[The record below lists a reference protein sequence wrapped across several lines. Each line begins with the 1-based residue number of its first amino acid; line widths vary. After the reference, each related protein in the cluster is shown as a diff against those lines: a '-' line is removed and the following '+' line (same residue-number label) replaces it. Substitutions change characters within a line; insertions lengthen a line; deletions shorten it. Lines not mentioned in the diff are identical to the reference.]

1 LETPGSE
8 GSPDGSGDTRARLGG
23 SRARLGR
30 HGGCKGK
37 PGEMSNQLNNPPSE
51 FAPGT
56 ILQGTYRIVAPLAE
70 GGCGEIY
77 LADHTR
83 LPGRVAVKVL
93 HRGLQRNAEIL
104 SRFRQEAEITA
115 TLRHP
120 HIVQVLDFN
129 VTDQG
134 YPYLVMELLEGQPLA
149 RRIVAGQPVAPAAAI
164 NIVEQIAQALQAA
177 HARGIVHRDL
187 KPDNIVL
194 LSADGMQDFVK
205 VLDFGISQA
214 SWRPRL
220 TDGAQVAGT
229 PQYMAPEQAC
239 GQREAIDP
247 RTDQF
252 SLAAIA
258 YTLLT
263 GQEPFV
269 AEDPIAVLY
278 QVVHADPVPPAAL
291 VPRLGAAVDAVIL
304 RGLSKASADRF
315 PNVLEFAGALR
326 RAIEG
331 APATPATIIPDAE
344 LDEPPPVRTP
354 PPLRLF
360 ELEPKTLPFARTGPV
375 APAGRPTRRLIR
387 RLRWGIVYR
396 TPRRMALLAI
406 AAVMAFTWFS
416 PTARGTA
423 ETVWRHA
430 QAEAQRLTGPHLP

>member
-1 LETPGSE
+1 
-8 GSPDGSGDTRARLGG
+8 
-23 SRARLGR
+23 
-30 HGGCKGK
+30 
-37 PGEMSNQLNNPPSE
+37 MSNELNNAASE

-56 ILQGTYRIVAPLAE
+56 ILQGTYRIAGPLAE

-77 LADHTR
+77 LADHMR
-83 LPGRVAVKVL
+83 LPGRVAIKVL
-93 HRGLQRNAEIL
+93 HRGLQRNAEVL

-134 YPYLVMELLEGQPLA
+134 YPFLVMELLEGQPLA
-149 RRIVAGQPVAPAAAI
+149 RRIVGGQPLAPAAAV

-194 LSADGMQDFVK
+194 LSADGLQDFVK

-239 GQREAIDP
+239 GQRDAIDS

-291 VPRLGAAVDAVIL
+291 VPRLGAAVDAVIM
-304 RGLSKASADRF
+304 RGLSKKSADRF
-315 PNVLEFAGALR
+315 PSVLEFAGALR
-326 RAIEG
+326 QALAG
-331 APATPATIIPDAE
+331 TPATTSSEPVEI
-344 LDEPPPVRTP
+344 DEPPPVRTP

-360 ELEPKTLPFARTGPV
+360 ELEPKTLPFTRTEPPL

-387 RLRWGIVYR
+387 RLRWRVVYR
-396 TPRRMALLAI
+396 TPRRVALLAI
-406 AAVMAFTWFS
+406 AAAMAFTWFS
-416 PTARGTA
+416 PSARGTA
-423 ETVWRHA
+423 ETFWRQA
-430 QAEAQRLTGPHLP
+430 QAQAQRLAGPPLSQSRDP